1 MSALSAAPEPL
12 AALVLALAAF
22 VSAVVG
28 SVAGSG
34 GTAILLPVVVLQ
46 LGVHTGI
53 PALTIANFA
62 ANASRVGL
70 NWRVI
75 DLRVVAWFLLG
86 AAPLTLLGSWL
97 FMQTAPALLMRLLG
111 AFMMLMVIWR
121 RLAPAPPRLRSA
133 RVFAPL
139 GVVFGF
145 LYGLLEG
152 VGPLMAPFFL
162 GYGLL
167 RGAYIGTDALGTVVI
182 QGAKLGVFGL
192 GDLLVGSVL
201 ANGLL
206 MVPFMVLGAWVGK
219 RIVNRFSDRAFTLLV
234 EATLLVSGAVFL
246 WRG

>member
-1 MSALSAAPEPL
+1 
-12 AALVLALAAF
+12 
-22 VSAVVG
+22 
-28 SVAGSG
+28 
-34 GTAILLPVVVLQ
+34 
-46 LGVHTGI
+46 
-53 PALTIANFA
+53 
-62 ANASRVGL
+62 
-70 NWRVI
+70 
-75 DLRVVAWFLLG
+75 
-86 AAPLTLLGSWL
+86 
-97 FMQTAPALLMRLLG
+97 
-111 AFMMLMVIWR
+111 
-121 RLAPAPPRLRSA
+121 
-133 RVFAPL
+133 
-139 GVVFGF
+139 
-145 LYGLLEG
+145 
-152 VGPLMAPFFL
+152 MAPFFL